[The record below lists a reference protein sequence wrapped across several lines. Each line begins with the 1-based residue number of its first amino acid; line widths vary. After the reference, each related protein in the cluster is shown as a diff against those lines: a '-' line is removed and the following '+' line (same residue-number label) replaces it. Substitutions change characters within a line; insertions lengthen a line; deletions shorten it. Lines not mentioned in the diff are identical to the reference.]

1 MCGTRLVHSS
11 VDHYLR
17 KFIRYK
23 YKTIVGVVSKKKNL
37 KEEILLSAGPVR
49 YSRGKLASSVTRGVS
64 WPRWLLEGE
73 VYLDLKVK
81 VLHRHIDKARSRP
94 LSCTRFS
101 GSSDADGDAP
111 SLLQILK

>member
-1 MCGTRLVHSS
+1 MRDKACSFIGRSLPTKIYQVQIQDNRWSS
-11 VDHYLR
+11 VE
-17 KFIRYK
+17 
-23 YKTIVGVVSKKKNL
+23 KKNL
-37 KEEILLSAGPVR
+37 KEEILLTAGPVR

>member
-23 YKTIVGVVSKKKNL
+23 YKTIVGVVSKKK
-37 KEEILLSAGPVR
+37 ILRRRFYYLQAP
-49 YSRGKLASSVTRGVS
+49 SVTRGVS